1 MNTNPDGRPDPTL
14 EQARPTITPGD
25 LIRAS
30 VSFLA
35 SCIACGEG
43 WSEHVAQAVRNAET
57 GVAALEG
64 REE

>member
-1 MNTNPDGRPDPTL
+1 MTDQPEQIL